1 MAVFSLSQSDVVRV
15 DARNSTE
22 TNSPPILQREEDLA
36 YPLKFTGILTLGGE
50 KKCFFFIFTCV
61 MINRLKCNSSNYFLF
76 PLINVTILP
85 FRSQIKKKKEFSFLY
100 VFVLKNRRRKIVKG

>member
-36 YPLKFTGILTLGGE
+36 YPLKLHGNFNIG
-50 KKCFFFIFTCV
+50 
-61 MINRLKCNSSNYFLF
+61 
-76 PLINVTILP
+76 
-85 FRSQIKKKKEFSFLY
+85 
-100 VFVLKNRRRKIVKG
+100 RRKKMLLLHLYMCRD